1 MHYFDL
7 KLCPHVQFVTFGD
20 IMDRSC
26 HFDDSVEFR
35 EEKVD
40 QVWTYELLLEV
51 LDAKVIKYFLSL
63 VLKVGV
69 DEIFVVNLT

>member
-1 MHYFDL
+1 
-7 KLCPHVQFVTFGD
+7 
-20 IMDRSC
+20 MDRSC